1 MHESFDYYIA
11 NEKTTLLRSF
21 PLVLVC
27 FTTALVIDLYVYRNG
42 YNWPPIRSDGF
53 GYYLYL
59 PAIFIHRDI
68 FFNFLNDPAFA
79 AAIRADYPFSDFN
92 WAGLSELQNGFADK
106 YPAGTAIL
114 QAPFFLAAW
123 AAAKFKSIGPLSGFE
138 LPFQV
143 ASSISG
149 AFYFAAGIYL
159 LFRILVRRTTVLA
172 AYLCLLFVTAT
183 TNVLLYASYDAAFS
197 HIYSFFLVSAL
208 CSLVCS
214 PSRIACHAFA
224 FGLLL
229 GLAVILRPTNI
240 VAAVLVARLRPS
252 LDRRQIARTQIARA
266 QIARTQI
273 ARTMTLV
280 ICGAALGASP
290 QAAIWLQTSG
300 SLIHYSYGSEG
311 FDFLHPQLPDYL
323 FSLRK
328 GAFFW
333 HPAYLLMILSLTVHY
348 RKFPQEAL
356 IFLTMIVLNLYVGSA
371 WNTWWF
377 GGSFGSRQT
386 IDVLPVMA
394 IAAELAKRRVD
405 AMASGLVVGIG
416 HAPGERRAEET
427 VVGGIYPQHGHTR
440 HFTVPARGLDQR
452 VRRTVAEAPVGQLL
466 TAAAPAC
473 EVDHAGHA
481 ARVAARQGERRPAAR
496 RFADDDRA
504 FVQDIGLLAHQIEGG
519 LDILSAV
526 QAGSMVVRLIAVAV
540 ALGPFAAGVAVAA
553 AQRQDH
559 DISALDEPR

>member
-1 MHESFDYYIA
+1 MHETSDCYIA

-92 WAGLSELQNGFADK
+92 WAGLSEQQNGFANK

-114 QAPFFLAAW
+114 QVPFFLAAW
-123 AAAKFKSIGPLSGFE
+123 TVAKVKSIGPLSGFE

-143 ASSISG
+143 ASGISG

-172 AYLCLLFVTAT
+172 AYLCLLFVIAT

-197 HIYSFFLVSAL
+197 HIYSFFLISAL

-214 PSRIACHAFA
+214 PSRTACHAFA

-229 GLAVILRPTNI
+229 GLAVIVRPTNI
-240 VAAVLVARLRPS
+240 VAAMLVAQLTQSP
-252 LDRRQIARTQIARA
+252 DRR
-266 QIARTQI
+266 QI

-280 ICGAALGASP
+280 ICGAALAASP
-290 QAAIWLQTSG
+290 QAAIWLKTSG
-300 SLIHYSYGSEG
+300 SIIHYSYGTEG

-323 FSLRK
+323 LSLRK
-328 GAFFW
+328 GVFFW

-348 RKFPQEAL
+348 RRFPREAL
-356 IFLTMIVLNLYVGSA
+356 IFLAMIVLNLYVGSA

-386 IDVLPVMA
+386 IDVLPVIA
-394 IAAELAKRRVD
+394 IAAG
-405 AMASGLVVGIG
+405 SIFSYLV
-416 HAPGERRAEET
+416 T
-427 VVGGIYPQHGHTR
+427 
-440 HFTVPARGLDQR
+440 
-452 VRRTVAEAPVGQLL
+452 VRRPLLLCLCAALTIGLATINLVQMHGYMVG
-466 TAAAPAC
+466 TIPFD
-473 EVDHAGHA
+473 ETTW
-481 ARVAARQGERRPAAR
+481 EIYR
-496 RFADDDRA
+496 RFWMHA
-504 FVQDIGLLAHQIEGG
+504 VGLREQ
-519 LDILSAV
+519 
-526 QAGSMVVRLIAVAV
+526 
-540 ALGPFAAGVAVAA
+540 
-553 AQRQDH
+553 
-559 DISALDEPR
+559 